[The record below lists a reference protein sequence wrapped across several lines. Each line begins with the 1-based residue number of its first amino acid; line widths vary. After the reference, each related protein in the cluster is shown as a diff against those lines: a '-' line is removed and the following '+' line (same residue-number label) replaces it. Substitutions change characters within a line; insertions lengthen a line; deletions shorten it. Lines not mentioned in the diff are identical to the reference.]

1 MSEGQ
6 LLGRLL
12 PVGDNGQFA
21 YVPAEFVERYEKGGV
36 FLLDEIDAADS
47 NTLLVINAA
56 LANGH
61 LALPN
66 RPKKPVAKR
75 HGDFICIAAA
85 NTWGKG
91 ADRAYVGRNQL
102 DDATLDRFR
111 IGCVP
116 MDYDPAVE
124 AQLCPNEELRTRLL
138 GYRERIMAA
147 RIKRPLS
154 TRFMIDAHDMVANG
168 GWTMEMVDEA
178 FFSGWRQDEVIKV
191 KG

>member
-1 MSEGQ
+1 M
-6 LLGRLL
+6 
-12 PVGDNGQFA
+12 F
-21 YVPAEFVERYEKGGV
+21 
-36 FLLDEIDAADS
+36 DEIDAADS
-47 NTLLVINAA
+47 NMLLVINSA
-56 LANGH
+56 LANGK

-75 HGDFICIAAA
+75 HADFVCIAAA

-91 ADRAYVGRNQL
+91 ADREYVGRNQL

-124 AQLCPNEELRTRLL
+124 AMLCPHEELRSRLL
-138 GYRERIMAA
+138 FYRCRINEA

-154 TRFMIDAHDMVANG
+154 TRFMIDACDMVLNA

-178 FFSGWRQDEVIKV
+178 FFSGWRHDEVIKV